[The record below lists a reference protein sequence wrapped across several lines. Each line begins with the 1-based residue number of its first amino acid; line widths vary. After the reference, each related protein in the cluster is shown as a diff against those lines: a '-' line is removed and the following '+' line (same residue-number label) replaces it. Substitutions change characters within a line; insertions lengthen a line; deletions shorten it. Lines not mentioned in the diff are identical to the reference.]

1 MIVRDRGSGLRSVGV
16 DWPQDPS
23 STQLLHHRL
32 ADSIEEFCPPNRSDV
47 LCLLFC
53 INHSSMADS
62 FSPAKIFFLTVF
74 QGLKNQNNSI
84 LNKL

>member
-32 ADSIEEFCPPNRSDV
+32 ADSIEEILSPKQQRRPLPS
-47 LCLLFC
+47 LLYK
-53 INHSSMADS
+53 S
-62 FSPAKIFFLTVF
+62 FLY
-74 QGLKNQNNSI
+74 G
-84 LNKL
+84 